1 MFTIMMRELVRN
13 ILTGTM
19 AGAAALAIAFSFAG
33 CGPPGPKDSGGA
45 SGGSEMPADPAI
57 ASLGVPAYPG
67 AALVPGGVE
76 EQAVAT
82 GYRSLAVT
90 LFTTDPM
97 DKVVEW
103 YKTELPDHAHSSMDQ
118 GGRNIETFF
127 SKTPSP
133 TDMVTVTL
141 ESDSRGTMI
150 TIVKGQE

>member
-1 MFTIMMRELVRN
+1 MAFAVLV
-13 ILTGTM
+13 
-19 AGAAALAIAFSFAG
+19 
-33 CGPPGPKDSGGA
+33 A
-45 SGGSEMPADPAI
+45 SGCASQAPGGPGMATNGSDLPADPAI

-67 AALVPGGVE
+67 AAVVPGGVE

-90 LFTTDPM
+90 LHTTDPM
-97 DKVVEW
+97 EKVVEW
-103 YKTELPDHAHSSMDQ
+103 YKGQLPNHAHASMDQ

-127 SKTPSP
+127 SRTPSP

-141 ESDSRGTMI
+141 EADSGGTMI